1 MGARFTLIL
10 FLLGSLL
17 LGGCAAQRV
26 PLPFVTPDQLPD
38 AWLDALAGEPC
49 PDPFRARV
57 RMRLGVPDHPSVRLD
72 GTLLADVPDHIR
84 LSGKLGVFRPIFN
97 LFAVPDSCEMLIH
110 DDSTYWITARDQ
122 ADWSIMNPSA
132 WGHVLEW
139 ALCPQG
145 LVHRIVPEGAGRVE
159 GREWTVSGRLEGT
172 PFHAE
177 LVFDRKDRRLL
188 SIVLRDRTEEEPQP
202 VAVSARLRDHEEVGT
217 QLVPTRLEFALPHP
231 EGTLN
236 LTVEIAGLSPLG
248 LDDLVGKGLVRP
260 PGWRA
265 VGRGGTAVFPIPETA
280 P

>member
-10 FLLGSLL
+10 LLLGNLL

-38 AWLDALAGEPC
+38 AWLDVLAAEPC

-57 RMRLGVPDHPSVRLD
+57 RMRLSAPNQPSVRLD

-122 ADWSIMNPSA
+122 ADWAAMNPSA
-132 WGHVLEW
+132 WGTVLEW

-145 LVHRIVPEGAGRVE
+145 LLRRFVPEEAGRVD
-159 GREWTVSGRLEGT
+159 GREWTVSGRLQDT
-172 PFHAE
+172 PFRAE

-188 SIVLRDRTEEEPQP
+188 SIVLRDWDGAESGP
-202 VAVSARLRDHEEVGT
+202 VAVSARLRDHEAIG
-217 QLVPTRLEFALPHP
+217 TRLLPTLLEFVLPHP
-231 EGTLN
+231 DGTLN
-236 LTVEIAGLSPLG
+236 LTVEIAGLSSLG
-248 LDDLVGKGLVRP
+248 LDELVGKGLVRP
-260 PGWRA
+260 PGWTA
-265 VGRGGTAVFPIPETA
+265 VGKTP
-280 P
+280 